1 MPTTQNRDQWWGL
14 LPAALTLAGAAFFLQ
29 AQLALAGNLWG
40 VPLDDAYIHF
50 RFAQNLAAGHGFSF
64 NPDHPVPGS
73 TSPLWVVVLA
83 GAAMLGTP
91 LWLAAKVYGVLF
103 GAVAAVLAWR
113 LALRLT
119 GAPIA
124 ALATGA
130 LTALD
135 GRLLWAA
142 PSGMEVTLFAALSLA
157 AFLARPSPQ
166 AAGASGA
173 GVGSRSRERSN
184 SLLQLT
190 TPTPR
195 VLLVAAL
202 CGLATLTRPEG
213 YLLAVVLGID
223 VYRRTRPSA
232 ATIALAV
239 ALYLALVLPYNAF
252 ALVTTGHPLP
262 TTFYAKTGGL
272 GPQTL
277 PLALQYVVG
286 LAFYT
291 VLTNAAV
298 LVLAPLGAVALWRT
312 GAEARAVVAWPVAL
326 LLVQALLSPLPY
338 HFVRYAMPLDPFFA
352 LWAVVGI
359 GRLTRPAPVAPAGT
373 PRSNGPAGPQGPS
386 AGADAWRM
394 ALPPLALVVLSVL
407 SLSNWANLYALSV
420 QNIDD
425 VQVTLGRWVRAHVPS
440 GAPVATHDVGA
451 IGYLSNRPVVDIVG
465 LVTPPFIALER
476 EQPTA
481 RRARDVYAA
490 IRRDGARYLII
501 FPSAFAWLA
510 AEPGLRRIYSVSVR
524 HNVILPASTMAVYR
538 LGRRR

>member
-1 MPTTQNRDQWWGL
+1 V
-14 LPAALTLAGAAFFLQ
+14 AFFLR

-73 TSPLWVVVLA
+73 TSPLWVVLLA
-83 GAAMLGTP
+83 AGTALGMP

-103 GAVAAVLAWR
+103 GAVTAVLAWR

-119 GAPIA
+119 GAPLA

-157 AFLARPSPQ
+157 AFLARPSRQ
-166 AAGASGA
+166 ATGASGA
-173 GVGSRSRERSN
+173 GVGSWSRERSN

-213 YLLAVVLGID
+213 YLLAAVLGID

-232 ATIALAV
+232 ATLVLAV

-262 TTFYAKTGGL
+262 TTFYAKAGGL
-272 GPQTL
+272 GPSTL
-277 PLALQYVVG
+277 LLAWDYAKG
-286 LAFYT
+286 LAIL
-291 VLTNAAV
+291 VLLTNAAM
-298 LVLAPLGAVALWRT
+298 LVLAPIGVVTLWRT

-326 LLVQALLSPLPY
+326 LLVQALLSPLLY
-338 HFVRYAMPLDPFFA
+338 HFGRYAMPLDPFFA

-359 GRLTRPAPVAPAGT
+359 GRLTRP
-373 PRSNGPAGPQGPS
+373 S
-386 AGADAWRM
+386 AGADAWRA
-394 ALPPLALVVLSVL
+394 ALPPLALVVLGTLTL
-407 SLSNWANLYALSV
+407 STWANVYALSV

-425 VQVTLGRWVRAHVPS
+425 VQVALGRWVRAHVPP
-440 GAPVATHDVGA
+440 GVPVATHDVGA

-465 LVTPPFIALER
+465 LVTPPFIALKR

-481 RRARDVYAA
+481 RRARDVYAE
-490 IRRDGARYLII
+490 ITRDGAHYLII
-501 FPSAFAWLA
+501 FPSAFPWLA
-510 AEPGLRRIYSVSVR
+510 AEPGLRRIYSVSVH
-524 HNVILPASTMAVYR
+524 HNVILPASTMVVYR
-538 LGRRR
+538 LQ

>member
-1 MPTTQNRDQWWGL
+1 V
-14 LPAALTLAGAAFFLQ
+14 AFFLR

-73 TSPLWVVVLA
+73 TSPLWVVLLA
-83 GAAMLGTP
+83 GAAVLGTP
-91 LWLAAKVYGVLF
+91 LWLATKVYGVLF

-157 AFLARPSPQ
+157 AFLARPSRQ
-166 AAGASGA
+166 ATGG
-173 GVGSRSRERSN
+173 R
-184 SLLQLT
+184 
-190 TPTPR
+190 R

-213 YLLAVVLGID
+213 YLLAVVLGVD

-232 ATIALAV
+232 ATIVLAV
-239 ALYLALVLPYNAF
+239 ALYLALVLPYNGF
-252 ALVTTGHPLP
+252 ALATTGHLLP
-262 TTFYAKTGGL
+262 TTFYAKAGGL
-272 GPQTL
+272 GPSTL
-277 PLALQYVVG
+277 PLALQYVWG
-286 LAFYT
+286 LAIL
-291 VLTNAAV
+291 VLLTNAAV
-298 LVLAPLGAVALWRT
+298 LVLAPLGAVALWRA

-326 LLVQALLSPLPY
+326 LLVQALLSPWLY
-338 HFVRYAMPLDPFFA
+338 HFGRYAMPLDPFFA

-359 GRLTRPAPVAPAGT
+359 GRLTRP
-373 PRSNGPAGPQGPS
+373 S
-386 AGADAWRM
+386 AGADAWRT

-420 QNIDD
+420 QNIDA
-425 VQVTLGRWVRAHVPS
+425 VQVALGRWVRAHVPS
-440 GAPVATHDVGA
+440 GTPVATHDVGA

-481 RRARDVYAA
+481 RRAHDIYAE
-490 IRRDGARYLII
+490 IKRDGAHYLII
-501 FPSAFAWLA
+501 FPSAFRWLA
-510 AEPGLRRIYSVSVR
+510 AEPGLRRIYSVSVH

-538 LGRRR
+538 LQ

>member
-1 MPTTQNRDQWWGL
+1 V
-14 LPAALTLAGAAFFLQ
+14 AFFLR

-73 TSPLWVVVLA
+73 TSPLWVLLLA
-83 GAAMLGTP
+83 GAAVLGTP

-119 GAPIA
+119 AAPLA

-157 AFLARPSPQ
+157 AFLARPTTQ
-166 AAGASGA
+166 TTGVGRQASGGRPLSPLA
-173 GVGSRSRERSN
+173 YR
-184 SLLQLT
+184 LP
-190 TPTPR
+190 PTAYR
-195 VLLVAAL
+195 LFLVAAL

-223 VYRRTRPSA
+223 VYRRSRPPA
-232 ATIALAV
+232 ATIVLAV

-277 PLALQYVVG
+277 PLALQFVVG

-291 VLTNAAV
+291 LLTNAAV
-298 LVLAPLGAVALWRT
+298 LVLAPIGAVVLWRM

-326 LLVQALLSPLPY
+326 LFVQALLSPLLY
-338 HFVRYAMPLDPFFA
+338 HFGRYTMPLDPFFA
-352 LWAVVGI
+352 LWAVVGALWAVVTI
-359 GRLTRPAPVAPAGT
+359 GRLTR
-373 PRSNGPAGPQGPS
+373 PS
-386 AGADAWRM
+386 AGADAWRT
-394 ALPPLALVVLSVL
+394 ALPPLALIVLSVL
-407 SLSNWANLYALSV
+407 TLALIVLSVLTLNTWATFYALSV

-425 VQVTLGRWVRAHVPS
+425 VQVALGRWVRGHVPP
-440 GAPVATHDVGA
+440 GVPVATHDVGA
-451 IGYLSNRPVVDIVG
+451 IGYLSNHPVVDTEG
-465 LVTPPFIALER
+465 LVTPRFIALKR

-481 RRARDVYAA
+481 RRARDVYAQ

-501 FPSAFAWLA
+501 MPPAFPWLA
-510 AEPGLRRIYSVSVR
+510 AEPGLQRVYSVSVR
-524 HNVILPASTMAVYR
+524 HNVILPAPTMVVYKLR
-538 LGRRR
+538 

>member
-1 MPTTQNRDQWWGL
+1 V
-14 LPAALTLAGAAFFLQ
+14 AFFLR

-73 TSPLWVVVLA
+73 TSPLWVVLLA
-83 GAAMLGTP
+83 GAAVLGTP
-91 LWLAAKVYGVLF
+91 FWLAAKVYGVLF

-157 AFLARPSPQ
+157 AFLARPSRQATGDRRQ
-166 AAGASGA
+166 AAG
-173 GVGSRSRERSN
+173 RR
-184 SLLQLT
+184 
-190 TPTPR
+190 R

-213 YLLAVVLGID
+213 YLLAIVLGVD

-232 ATIALAV
+232 ATIVLAV
-239 ALYLALVLPYNAF
+239 ALYLALVLPYNMF
-252 ALVTTGHPLP
+252 ALATTGHPLP
-262 TTFYAKTGGL
+262 TTFYAKAGSL
-272 GPQTL
+272 GPSTL
-277 PLALQYVVG
+277 PLAWDYVKG
-286 LAFYT
+286 LAIL
-291 VLTNAAV
+291 VLLTNAAI
-298 LVLAPLGAVALWRT
+298 LVLAPIGAVTLWRT
-312 GAEARAVVAWPVAL
+312 GGQARAAVAWPVAL
-326 LLVQALLSPLPY
+326 LLVQALLSPWLY
-338 HFVRYAMPLDPFFA
+338 HFGRYAMPLDPFFA

-359 GRLTRPAPVAPAGT
+359 GRLTRPP
-373 PRSNGPAGPQGPS
+373 
-386 AGADAWRM
+386 AGADAWRT

-407 SLSNWANLYALSV
+407 TLNTWATLYALSV

-425 VQVTLGRWVRAHVPS
+425 VQVALGRWVRAHVPS

-451 IGYLSNRPVVDIVG
+451 IGYLSNHPVVDIVG

-476 EQPTA
+476 EQPSA
-481 RRARDVYAA
+481 RRARDVYAE
-490 IRRDGARYLII
+490 IKRDGARYLII
-501 FPSAFAWLA
+501 FPSAFRWLA
-510 AEPGLRRIYSVSVR
+510 AEPGLRRVYSVSVRQVR
-524 HNVILPASTMAVYR
+524 HNVILPASTMVVSR
-538 LGRRR
+538 LQ

>member
-1 MPTTQNRDQWWGL
+1 VPLSPVVRRLSPGWWGI
-14 LPAALTLAGAAFFLQ
+14 LPAALTLAGVTFFLR

-83 GAAMLGTP
+83 GAAVLGTP

-119 GAPIA
+119 GSPIA

-157 AFLARPSPQ
+157 AFLARPSRQ
-166 AAGASGA
+166 ATGDRRQAPLAY
-173 GVGSRSRERSN
+173 R
-184 SLLQLT
+184 LP
-190 TPTPR
+190 PTAYR
-195 VLLVAAL
+195 LFLVAAL

-232 ATIALAV
+232 ATIVLAV
-239 ALYLALVLPYNAF
+239 ALYLALVLPYNVF

-262 TTFYAKTGGL
+262 TTFYAKTGSL

-277 PLALQYVVG
+277 PLALQYVWG
-286 LAFYT
+286 LANYT
-291 VLTNAAV
+291 VLTNAAM
-298 LVLAPLGAVALWRT
+298 LVLAPIGAVALWRT

-326 LLVQALLSPLPY
+326 LLVQALLSPLLY
-338 HFVRYAMPLDPFFA
+338 HFGRYTMPLDPFFA

-359 GRLTRPAPVAPAGT
+359 GRLTRP
-373 PRSNGPAGPQGPS
+373 S
-386 AGADAWRM
+386 AGADAWRT
-394 ALPPLALVVLSVL
+394 ALPPLALVVLGVFTL
-407 SLSNWANLYALSV
+407 NTWATLYALSV
-420 QNIDD
+420 QNIDA
-425 VQVTLGRWVRAHVPS
+425 VQVALGRWVRAHVPS
-440 GAPVATHDVGA
+440 GAAVATHDVGA
-451 IGYLSNRPVVDIVG
+451 IGYLSNHPVVDIEG
-465 LVTPPFIALER
+465 LVTPPFIALKR

-481 RRARDVYAA
+481 RRARDIYAE
-490 IRRDGARYLII
+490 IKRDGASYLII
-501 FPSAFAWLA
+501 FPSAFPWLA
-510 AEPGLRRIYSVSVR
+510 AEPGLQRVYSVSVR
-524 HNVILPASTMAVYR
+524 HNVILPASTMVVYR
-538 LGRRR
+538 L

>member
-1 MPTTQNRDQWWGL
+1 V
-14 LPAALTLAGAAFFLQ
+14 AFFLR

-73 TSPLWVVVLA
+73 TSPLWVVLLA
-83 GAAMLGTP
+83 GAAVLGTP
-91 LWLAAKVYGVLF
+91 FWLAAKVYGVLF

-157 AFLARPSPQ
+157 AFLARPTTQ
-166 AAGASGA
+166 AKGDPPRARRPRVPRPRHGA
-173 GVGSRSRERSN
+173 GRQAPLAYRLPPIAYR
-184 SLLQLT
+184 L
-190 TPTPR
+190 
-195 VLLVAAL
+195 LLVAAL

-213 YLLAVVLGID
+213 YLLAVVLGVD
-223 VYRRTRPSA
+223 VYRRTHPSA
-232 ATIALAV
+232 ATIVVAI
-239 ALYLALVLPYNAF
+239 ALYLALVLPYNVF
-252 ALVTTGHPLP
+252 ALATTGHPLP
-262 TTFYAKTGGL
+262 TTFYAKAGTL

-277 PLALQYVVG
+277 PLALQYVWG
-286 LAFYT
+286 LAIYT
-291 VLTNAAV
+291 VLSNAAV
-298 LVLAPLGAVALWRT
+298 LVLAPIGAVVLWRT

-326 LLVQALLSPLPY
+326 LLVQALLSPLLY

-352 LWAVVGI
+352 LWAIVGI
-359 GRLTRPAPVAPAGT
+359 GRLTRPPAG
-373 PRSNGPAGPQGPS
+373 
-386 AGADAWRM
+386 AGAWRA

-407 SLSNWANLYALSV
+407 TLNTWASLYALSV

-425 VQVTLGRWVRAHVPS
+425 VQVALGRWVRGHVPP
-440 GAPVATHDVGA
+440 GVPVATHDVGA
-451 IGYLSNRPVVDIVG
+451 IGYLSNHPVVDTEG
-465 LVTPPFIALER
+465 LITPPFIALKR
-476 EQPTA
+476 EQPLA
-481 RRARDVYAA
+481 RRARDVYAE
-490 IRRDGARYLII
+490 IKRDGARYLII
-501 FPSAFAWLA
+501 FPSARLWLA
-510 AEPGLRRIYSVSVR
+510 AEPGLRRVYSVSVR
-524 HNVILPASTMAVYR
+524 HNVILPASTMVVYR
-538 LGRRR
+538 LQ

>member
-1 MPTTQNRDQWWGL
+1 V
-14 LPAALTLAGAAFFLQ
+14 AFFLR

-73 TSPLWVVVLA
+73 TSPLWVVMLS
-83 GAAMLGTP
+83 GAAVLDTP

-157 AFLARPSPQ
+157 AFLARPTRMDAER
-166 AAGASGA
+166 AA
-173 GVGSRSRERSN
+173 
-184 SLLQLT
+184 
-190 TPTPR
+190 PTELRRR

-213 YLLAVVLGID
+213 YLLAVVLGVD

-232 ATIALAV
+232 ATIVLAV
-239 ALYLALVLPYNAF
+239 ALYLALVLPYNVF

-262 TTFYAKTGGL
+262 TTFYAKTGSL
-272 GPQTL
+272 GPATL
-277 PLALQYVVG
+277 RLALQYVWG
-286 LAFYT
+286 LATYT
-291 VLTNAAV
+291 VLTNAAM
-298 LVLAPLGAVALWRT
+298 LVLAPIGAVALWRT

-326 LLVQALLSPLPY
+326 LLVQALLSPLLY
-338 HFVRYAMPLDPFFA
+338 HFGRYTMPLDPFFA

-359 GRLTRPAPVAPAGT
+359 GRLTRP
-373 PRSNGPAGPQGPS
+373 S
-386 AGADAWRM
+386 AGADAWRT
-394 ALPPLALVVLSVL
+394 ALPPLALVVLSVFTL
-407 SLSNWANLYALSV
+407 NTWATLYALSV
-420 QNIDD
+420 QNIDA
-425 VQVTLGRWVRAHVPS
+425 VQVALGRWVRAHVPS

-451 IGYLSNRPVVDIVG
+451 IGYLSNHPVVDIVG

-481 RRARDVYAA
+481 HRARDVYAE
-490 IRRDGARYLII
+490 IKRDGARYLII
-501 FPSAFAWLA
+501 FPSAFRWLA
-510 AEPGLRRIYSVSVR
+510 AQPGLRRVYSVSVR
-524 HNVILPASTMAVYR
+524 HNVILPASTMVVYR
-538 LGRRR
+538 LGHRR